1 MNLKKEIY
9 NNFLQ
14 QLSENDRIPKAVLR
28 DVKKLFQKEKKI
40 TSAQLK
46 SIIDQAINNNDK
58 N

>member
-14 QLSENDRIPKAVLR
+14 QLSENNRIPKAVLR